1 MAGGRVILVGAGPG
15 DPSLIT
21 VRGADLLSKADVVVY
36 DRLAGPELLTR
47 ARPDAELIDAGKSS
61 DGDADSQRDI
71 IRILIE
77 KARAGK
83 TVVRLK
89 GGDPFVFG
97 RGGEEALALLEAG
110 IPFEVVPGI
119 TAGLAAPACAGI
131 PVTHRGC
138 ASCVTFVT
146 GHEDPAKAA
155 SGINW
160 NALASSGAT
169 LVFYMGVRQLPQIV
183 SRLVAAGLPADTPA
197 ACIERGATPCQRSI
211 RGTLADVAAK
221 AQEAGIQPPAVTV
234 VGAVAGLT
242 AGLNW
247 FEKRPLF
254 GKRVVNTRPA
264 GQALGLTTELQELGA
279 QVISLPAIEI
289 VKPASWREV
298 DSTLESLDRFDW
310 VIFTSAGAVD
320 ILMDRLAELGRDAR
334 AFGRAKV
341 ASLGPATAH
350 ALRRR
355 AIRPDL
361 VPARFTSAALL
372 AALQAEPALRGK
384 RVLLPRSDIARKEL
398 SHGLAA
404 LGARI
409 TEVSLYLTRTNA
421 TPPPLAVEAVRHGD
435 CDVVTF
441 TSASTVK
448 GFLDIVGRE
457 AVDELRESVR
467 FASIGP
473 VTTAAARELGIPI
486 SVEAAEHTAQGLVKA
501 ILDTAGRVC

>member
-1 MAGGRVILVGAGPG
+1 MSSGRVILVGAGPG

-21 VRGADLLSKADVVVY
+21 LRGADLLSKADVVVY

-47 ARPDAELIDAGKSS
+47 ARPDAELIDVGKSP
-61 DGDADSQRDI
+61 DGDAGSQPDI
-71 IRILIE
+71 IRILVE

-110 IPFEVVPGI
+110 IPFEVVPGV
-119 TAGLAAPACAGI
+119 TAGIAAPASAGI
-131 PVTHRGC
+131 PVTHRGL

-155 SGINW
+155 GSIRW
-160 NALASSGAT
+160 DSLASSGAT
-169 LVFYMGVRQLPQIV
+169 LVFYMGVRRLPEIV
-183 SRLVAAGLPADTPA
+183 SRLVAAGLPAETPA
-197 ACIERGATPCQRSI
+197 ACIERGATPSQRSI
-211 RGTLADVAAK
+211 RGTLADIAHKAAK
-221 AQEAGIQPPAVTV
+221 AGIQPPAVTV

-242 AGLNW
+242 AHLNW

-264 GQALGLTTELQELGA
+264 GQALGLTTDLQELGA
-279 QVISLPAIEI
+279 QVISLPTIEI
-289 VKPASWREV
+289 VKPVSWREV
-298 DSTLESLDRFDW
+298 DATLEGLDRFDW
-310 VIFTSAGAVD
+310 VIFTSASAVE

-341 ASLGPATAH
+341 ASLGPATGD

-361 VPARFTSAALL
+361 VPTRFTAAALL
-372 AALQAEPALRGK
+372 AALKEQPPLKGK

-421 TPPPLAVEAVRHGD
+421 SPPPQAVEAVRRGE

-441 TSASTVK
+441 TSSSTVK

-457 AVDELRESVR
+457 AVDALRESVR

-473 VTTAAARELGIPI
+473 VTTATARELGIPV
-486 SVEAAEHTAQGLVKA
+486 SVEASEHTAQGLVKA
-501 ILDTAGRVC
+501 ILDSAPGVC